1 VSTTHFSSLNIFCS
15 FILVYIFISKAAAV
29 ANRHPSDST
38 SAMLSLL
45 MTAAGASQH
54 NMTSPSLSQPAL
66 TKSSPYTAAAPTLS
80 TFVTQATT
88 YSSSVAGQPHISN
101 RQSTEATHSSSSSGS
116 NGGRRRT
123 ISGRAVAAVKMTS
136 TGHSHHKTALTNTS
150 ILHDLHALP
159 TTQLHHS
166 AVTATLTSPDVIAL
180 RDTTVTSVASVTHDD
195 FNSTASRAHDDAAAS
210 VKNHLPSSSVPS
222 TQPHDVTVTSQTDVT
237 SNATESVSRENFIT
251 SSSRD
256 VDVVTSHSSI
266 SDTDTVELVSVEIKS
281 DVDIDRSQTKPALKP
296 DTSTRSSRPLSSRY
310 TSGVSRLWRSVSSRL
325 QLSTMNITTISS
337 NTSSN
342 TNAVELAPKQTPGDK
357 MSSRKSSTSITV
369 APAHADN
376 FNFSSGFSLTQT
388 STTLQSTSDSE
399 RQSATDHLT
408 TFTGVDDVFSNSS
421 NQSDTTRTLEHLSL
435 SQQTTKP
442 HQFLTGFYDQALSQ
456 SAVRESSDKTVVAKS
471 MSSPNTRL
479 SERWSTVRVTD
490 RVKSSIS
497 SRLMD
502 ALTQVVS
509 YSSPFSTSANSSS
522 FDSMTAA
529 STRVPITSTLSNS
542 KSSIS
547 ADSSTT
553 AVWTRRPMSTMAA
566 SLSNVSSLSTR
577 FAAKNNN
584 NINVTSN
591 SVVDFSSSPSV
602 SASHKN
608 AEDVTLSLQTT
619 FAKLSTVFLS
629 ADSSRPSSVRDHTSS
644 AAAFTQPTSHR
655 EDNDSHTSVS
665 HFTPLLSASTSL
677 HSSRYSTTQQQH
689 QRSPLTLTNV
699 HNVTYFSH
707 HHRTAS
713 STIVTPN
720 LPVNISGGAYDTP
733 RYAATL
739 LSTETRYSTAETVS
753 SEQVMSSVQLN
764 VGSEAALKPVTAAVD
779 FAAKS
784 HSLSSSVAVTSAAS
798 ATTSDTTAA
807 RSTGRSSQT
816 VLLNTTSYSDKTITT
831 TSSNSSS
838 SGSFE
843 DSAGRQRR
851 RRHITAGRLTR
862 RTYVDLDHR
871 PPSARPYKHVTTSL
885 LIQRHSFIHL
895 LTLKHPPRLH
905 LHSQLSLYALTAK
918 YIYLLITSHGFVL
931 FVACFKFSRRFCI
944 L

>member
-1 VSTTHFSSLNIFCS
+1 MRVQFPTFPAIQALLYFRFEVLASTACSGKYIANVVECKDNAQWAEHCAQWAVDGKCSLNRLLMATYCARTCNLCSQQQQPYTATTADSDSGIMSTTTSTEHDDTRDGINTITLNNQTLAGNSRQSPAVPVTTQSS
-15 FILVYIFISKAAAV
+15 AV
-29 ANRHPSDST
+29 DST
-38 SAMLSLL
+38 SAVTSSSNTENNSTKSIGSVSSLSSVDADSMTLAATSISAEISDVSLSTRSSNFNISAAIGQKTPSSSSSSALLSLL
-45 MTAAGASQH
+45 MTSAGASQP
-54 NMTSPSLSQPAL
+54 NVTSRSLTYNVTQPAR
-66 TKSSPYTAAAPTLS
+66 TKSSLYTAAAPTSS
-80 TFVTQATT
+80 TFVRQATT
-88 YSSSVAGQPHISN
+88 YSSSVASQPYVSY
-101 RQSTEATHSSSSSGS
+101 RQSTEATHSSSSSSSGS

-123 ISGRAVAAVKMTS
+123 ISDRAVAAVKMTS
-136 TGHSHHKTALTNTS
+136 TAHSRHRTALTKTS

-166 AVTATLTSPDVIAL
+166 ADTATLTSPDVITL

-195 FNSTASRAHDDAAAS
+195 FNSTAARAHDDAAAS
-210 VKNHLPSSSVPS
+210 VKNHLPSSSVTS
-222 TQPHDVTVTSQTDVT
+222 TQPHDVKVTSQTDVT
-237 SNATESVSRENFIT
+237 SNATESVSREGFVT

-266 SDTDTVELVSVEIKS
+266 SDTDTVELVSVEMKS

-310 TSGVSRLWRSVSSRL
+310 TSSVSRLWRSVSSRL

-342 TNAVELAPKQTPGDK
+342 TNAVELASTQTPGDK

-369 APAHADN
+369 ASARADN

-399 RQSATDHLT
+399 RQGATDHLT
-408 TFTGVDDVFSNSS
+408 KFTGVDDVFSNSS

-456 SAVRESSDKTVVAKS
+456 SAVRESSDKTVVAKF

-529 STRVPITSTLSNS
+529 STCVPITSTLSNS

-577 FAAKNNN
+577 FAAKNNK

-739 LSTETRYSTAETVS
+739 LSTETRY
-753 SEQVMSSVQLN
+753 
-764 VGSEAALKPVTAAVD
+764 
-779 FAAKS
+779 
-784 HSLSSSVAVTSAAS
+784 
-798 ATTSDTTAA
+798 
-807 RSTGRSSQT
+807 
-816 VLLNTTSYSDKTITT
+816 
-831 TSSNSSS
+831 
-838 SGSFE
+838 
-843 DSAGRQRR
+843 
-851 RRHITAGRLTR
+851 
-862 RTYVDLDHR
+862 
-871 PPSARPYKHVTTSL
+871 
-885 LIQRHSFIHL
+885 
-895 LTLKHPPRLH
+895 
-905 LHSQLSLYALTAK
+905 
-918 YIYLLITSHGFVL
+918 
-931 FVACFKFSRRFCI
+931 
-944 L
+944 